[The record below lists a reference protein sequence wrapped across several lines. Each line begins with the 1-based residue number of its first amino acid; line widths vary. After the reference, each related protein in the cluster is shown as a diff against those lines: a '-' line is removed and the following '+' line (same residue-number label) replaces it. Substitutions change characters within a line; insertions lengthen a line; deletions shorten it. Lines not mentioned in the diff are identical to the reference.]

1 MDDRD
6 HARRTD
12 RDHVR
17 PAATETVTGND
28 GDETTVLTEGET
40 FRIDRRT
47 ALAGA
52 LGAMAVGIAGR
63 PGAVSAQT
71 ATAEADPAADPEADP
86 EVESSPAADEAIDGT
101 PVGSAGTLTVYSGRS
116 EELVG
121 PLVPRLEAATGVDL
135 EVRYGNTAELAVQIL
150 DEGDN
155 SPAGLYV
162 AQDAGALGQLA
173 NEGRLAPLPE
183 DVLNLVDPR
192 FRSPDGLWVG
202 VSGRARVAAYNTDQ
216 LVEADL
222 PASVLDLTDERW
234 RGQVGWAPENGSFQ
248 AFITALRVLRG
259 EDVAREWLEGMRDNE
274 VVTFE
279 NNGSI
284 VRAVASGEIAIGLVN
299 HYYLYE
305 IEAEEGDLPVA
316 NHFFPAGDPGSLVN
330 VAGVGIIDGSDQAEQ
345 ALATIR
351 ALLAEPA
358 QRYFA
363 EETFEYPLAAGVE
376 PVEGLTPLAEI
387 DSPELDL
394 SDLDDLQGTIDLLVE
409 VGII

>member
-1 MDDRD
+1 MEARD
-6 HARRTD
+6 WSERSAREQARRAD
-12 RDHVR
+12 
-17 PAATETVTGND
+17 TGMTPEGD
-28 GDETTVLTEGET
+28 GEEMDLLTERQA

-52 LGAMAVGIAGR
+52 LGAMAVGVAGR
-63 PGAVSAQT
+63 AGAVSAQT
-71 ATAEADPAADPEADP
+71 ATAEAQADPEADP
-86 EVESSPAADEAIDGT
+86 EVESSPAADEVIDGT
-101 PVGSAGTLTVYSGRS
+101 PVGSAGELTVYSGRN
-116 EELVG
+116 EELIG
-121 PLVPRLEAATGVDL
+121 PLVPVLEALTGVDL

-155 SPAGLYV
+155 SPAGLYI

-173 NEGRLAPLPE
+173 NEGRLATLPD
-183 DVLNLVDPR
+183 DVLDLVDPR

-202 VSGRARVAAYNTDQ
+202 LSGRARVAAYNTDQ
-216 LVEADL
+216 LAETDL

-248 AFITALRVLRG
+248 AFVTALRVLQG
-259 EDVAREWLEGMRDNE
+259 EDVAREWLQGMQDNE
-274 VVTFE
+274 TVTFE

-284 VRAVASGEIAIGLVN
+284 VRAVANGEIGVGLVN

-316 NHFFPAGDPGSLVN
+316 NHFFAAGDPGSLIN
-330 VAGVGIIDGSDQAEQ
+330 VAGAGIVEGSDQAEQ

-351 ALLAEPA
+351 ALLSERA
-358 QRYFA
+358 QTYFA

-376 PVEGLTPLAEI
+376 PEEALTPLAEI

>member
-6 HARRTD
+6 HARRTA
-12 RDHVR
+12 RDHIR
-17 PAATETVTGND
+17 QAATETVTGND
-28 GDETTVLTEGET
+28 GDEMAVLPEGET
-40 FRIDRRT
+40 FRIDRRM

-52 LGAMAVGIAGR
+52 VGAMALSVAGR
-63 PGAVSAQT
+63 AGVVSAQT

-86 EVESSPAADEAIDGT
+86 EAAGSSAADEVIDGT

-155 SPAGLYV
+155 SPAGLYI

-183 DVLNLVDPR
+183 NVLALVDPR
-192 FRSPDGLWVG
+192 YRSPDGLWVG

-216 LVEADL
+216 LAEADL

-234 RGQVGWAPENGSFQ
+234 RGLVGWAPENGSFQ

-259 EDVAREWLEGMRDNE
+259 EDIAREWLEGMRANE
-274 VVTFE
+274 TVTFE

-284 VRAVASGEIAIGLVN
+284 LRAVASGEI
-299 HYYLYE
+299 
-305 IEAEEGDLPVA
+305 
-316 NHFFPAGDPGSLVN
+316 
-330 VAGVGIIDGSDQAEQ
+330 GVG
-345 ALATIR
+345 
-351 ALLAEPA
+351 
-358 QRYFA
+358 
-363 EETFEYPLAAGVE
+363 
-376 PVEGLTPLAEI
+376 
-387 DSPELDL
+387 
-394 SDLDDLQGTIDLLVE
+394 
-409 VGII
+409 

>member
-1 MDDRD
+1 MEARDWPERSAREQARWADTGMTPEGDGEEMDL
-6 HARRTD
+6 
-12 RDHVR
+12 
-17 PAATETVTGND
+17 
-28 GDETTVLTEGET
+28 LTERQA

-52 LGAMAVGIAGR
+52 LGAMAVGVAGR
-63 PGAVSAQT
+63 AGVVSAQT
-71 ATAEADPAADPEADP
+71 ATAEAQADPEADP
-86 EVESSPAADEAIDGT
+86 EVESSPAADEVIDGT
-101 PVGSAGTLTVYSGRS
+101 PVGSAGELTVYSGRN
-116 EELVG
+116 EELIG
-121 PLVPRLEAATGVDL
+121 PLVPVLEALTGVDL

-155 SPAGLYV
+155 SPAGLYI

-173 NEGRLAPLPE
+173 NEGRLATLPD
-183 DVLNLVDPR
+183 DVLDLVDPR

-202 VSGRARVAAYNTDQ
+202 LSGRARVAAYNTDQ
-216 LVEADL
+216 LAETDL

-248 AFITALRVLRG
+248 AFVTALRVLQG
-259 EDVAREWLEGMRDNE
+259 EDVAREWLQGMQDNE
-274 VVTFE
+274 TVTFE

-284 VRAVASGEIAIGLVN
+284 VRAVASGEIGVGLVN

-316 NHFFPAGDPGSLVN
+316 NHFFAAGDPGSLIN
-330 VAGVGIIDGSDQAEQ
+330 VAGAGIVEGSDQAEQ

-351 ALLAEPA
+351 VLLSERA
-358 QRYFA
+358 QTYFA

-376 PVEGLTPLAEI
+376 QEEALTPLAEI

>member
-1 MDDRD
+1 MEARD
-6 HARRTD
+6 WSERSAREQARR
-12 RDHVR
+12 
-17 PAATETVTGND
+17 AETGMTSEGEGEEMD
-28 GDETTVLTEGET
+28 LLTERQA

-52 LGAMAVGIAGR
+52 LGAMAVGVAGR
-63 PGAVSAQT
+63 AGAVSAQT
-71 ATAEADPAADPEADP
+71 ATAEAQADPEADP
-86 EVESSPAADEAIDGT
+86 EVESSPAADEVIDGT
-101 PVGSAGTLTVYSGRS
+101 PVGSAGELTVYSGRN
-116 EELVG
+116 EELIG
-121 PLVPRLEAATGVDL
+121 PLVPVLEALTGVDL

-155 SPAGLYV
+155 SPAGLYI

-173 NEGRLAPLPE
+173 NEGRLATLPD
-183 DVLNLVDPR
+183 DVLDLVDPR

-202 VSGRARVAAYNTDQ
+202 LSGRARVAAYNTDQ
-216 LVEADL
+216 LAETDL

-248 AFITALRVLRG
+248 AFVTALRVLQG
-259 EDVAREWLEGMRDNE
+259 EDVAREWLQGMQDNE
-274 VVTFE
+274 TVTFE

-284 VRAVASGEIAIGLVN
+284 VRAVASGEIGVGLVN

-316 NHFFPAGDPGSLVN
+316 NHFFAAGDPGSLIN
-330 VAGVGIIDGSDQAEQ
+330 VAGAGIVEGSDQAEQ

-351 ALLAEPA
+351 ALLSERA
-358 QRYFA
+358 QTYFA

-376 PVEGLTPLAEI
+376 QEEALTPLAEI

>member
-6 HARRTD
+6 HARRTA
-12 RDHVR
+12 RDHIR
-17 PAATETVTGND
+17 QAATETVTGND
-28 GDETTVLTEGET
+28 GDEMAVLPEGET
-40 FRIDRRT
+40 FRIDRRM

-52 LGAMAVGIAGR
+52 LGAMALSVAGR
-63 PGAVSAQT
+63 AGVVSAQT

-86 EVESSPAADEAIDGT
+86 EAAGSSAADEVIDGT

-155 SPAGLYV
+155 SPAGLYI
-162 AQDAGALGQLA
+162 AQDAGALGQLG

-183 DVLNLVDPR
+183 DVLDLVDPR
-192 FRSPDGLWVG
+192 FRSPDGFWVG

-216 LVEADL
+216 LAEADL
-222 PASVLDLTDERW
+222 PASVLDLTDDRW

-259 EDVAREWLEGMRDNE
+259 EDIAREWLEGMRANE
-274 VVTFE
+274 AVTFE

-284 VRAVASGEIAIGLVN
+284 LRAVASGEIGVGLVN

-305 IEAEEGDLPVA
+305 VGAEEGEIPVA
-316 NHFFPAGDPGSLVN
+316 NHFFPAGDPGSLIN
-330 VAGVGIIDGSDQAEQ
+330 VAGAGIIEGSDQAEQ

>member
-1 MDDRD
+1 MHARDDSQRSARD
-6 HARRTD
+6 HIRETALEL
-12 RDHVR
+12 
-17 PAATETVTGND
+17 AAGND
-28 GDETTVLTEGET
+28 GDETITPPERLA

-52 LGAMAVGIAGR
+52 LGAMAVGVAGR

-71 ATAEADPAADPEADP
+71 ATGTPDA
-86 EVESSPAADEAIDGT
+86 SPAATPGGT

-121 PLVPRLEAATGVDL
+121 PLVPDLEAATGVDL

-155 SPAGLYV
+155 SPAGLYI

-183 DVLNLVDPR
+183 DVLDLVDPR

-216 LVEADL
+216 LAEADL

-248 AFITALRVLRG
+248 AFVTALRVLRG
-259 EDVAREWLEGMRDNE
+259 EDVAREWLEGMRANE
-274 VVTFE
+274 AVAFE

-284 VRAVASGEIAIGLVN
+284 LRAVASGEIGVGLVN

-305 IEAEEGDLPVA
+305 ISAEEGELPVA
-316 NHFFPAGDPGSLVN
+316 NHFFPAGDPGSLIN
-330 VAGVGIIDGSDQAEQ
+330 VAGAGIIEGTDQAEQ
-345 ALATIR
+345 ALATLR